1 MQHKKELAKMI
12 KDLFAFAAIVT
23 FLTMLGVVLL

>member
-1 MQHKKELAKMI
+1 MQHIKELAKMI
-12 KDLFAFAAIVT
+12 KDICAFAAIAT